1 MPPLGPRPTLGL
13 CTEHLPVLNLTKEPR
28 DQAEGASVLADTQ
41 ESSRSTGERTSLS
54 PSLAPS
60 SRDPRASRGNL
71 HGPRMPPEPPT
82 HCLDTGVPLQ
92 MFGHS
97 SWDSCSPSAPRA
109 WIGFKWL
116 ITFQILNL
124 STRSPDW
131 IPWVLGR
138 LWSVRRSGLGWAG
151 APGTVDPRTCQAQ
164 DPPPSHLWLS
174 PS

>member
-1 MPPLGPRPTLGL
+1 MVDLKESHPRGMGTKPAPTLSQPSHFCFLIGL
-13 CTEHLPVLNLTKEPR
+13 
-28 DQAEGASVLADTQ
+28 
-41 ESSRSTGERTSLS
+41 
-54 PSLAPS
+54 
-60 SRDPRASRGNL
+60 
-71 HGPRMPPEPPT
+71 
-82 HCLDTGVPLQ
+82 
-92 MFGHS
+92 
-97 SWDSCSPSAPRA
+97 
-109 WIGFKWL
+109 
-116 ITFQILNL
+116 TFIQILNL

>member
-1 MPPLGPRPTLGL
+1 
-13 CTEHLPVLNLTKEPR
+13 
-28 DQAEGASVLADTQ
+28 
-41 ESSRSTGERTSLS
+41 
-54 PSLAPS
+54 
-60 SRDPRASRGNL
+60 
-71 HGPRMPPEPPT
+71 MPPEPPT
-82 HCLDTGVPLQ
+82 PCLDTGVPLQ

-97 SWDSCSPSAPRA
+97 TPAGTAVPLLLQEPA

-138 LWSVRRSGLGWAG
+138 LWSVRRSGLGSAG